1 MSDIAELN
9 ISNPL
14 KERIEFATPYTDVSR
29 FRKLKILTLSDTIL
43 QVNVEF
49 SEDGQDLGS
58 SNLYRIASGV
68 WKCEEVITQMTYMR
82 IRVVNQSG
90 KINEKLVV
98 KVTPVKLNELFQPAD
113 GKASPRPRDALSG
126 SAGTLPSLADAL
138 SLAPSEPASTT
149 SAAPISKI
157 ESMMSDPGSTIV
169 QPATEEAHESHEEKK
184 KRFKSP
190 FSLRRNSSKVKQI
203 RDYRLPELVPRGCLL
218 IGGNNG
224 SVQPLP
230 LGNPGEVL
238 MISEQGLPE
247 WVKLSFPQYKPL
259 PSLPAPTSLPP
270 PLAKSNSSG
279 TASQP
284 SVAFD
289 LSK

>member
-1 MSDIAELN
+1 MSQSLEDLANLN
-9 ISNPL
+9 IAAPL
-14 KERIEFATPYTDVSR
+14 KERIEFATPYIDVSR
-29 FRKLKILTLSDTIL
+29 FRKLKILTLSDVIL
-43 QVNVEF
+43 QVHVEF

-90 KINEKLVV
+90 KINEKLCV
-98 KVTPVKLNELFQPAD
+98 KVTPVKLNEIYQNPSDVAPAPIVSVPT
-113 GKASPRPRDALSG
+113 GLPSSRSVGSELSN
-126 SAGTLPSLADAL
+126 SAGALPSV
-138 SLAPSEPASTT
+138 EVEVT
-149 SAAPISKI
+149 KI
-157 ESMMSDPGSTIV
+157 EPVLDGA
-169 QPATEEAHESHEEKK
+169 QAAEDSHEEKK

-190 FSLRRNSSKVKQI
+190 FSLRRSSSKVKNV
-203 RDYRLPELVPRGCLL
+203 RDYRIPELVPRGCLL

-224 SVQPLP
+224 SIQALP

-238 MISEQGLPE
+238 MINDQGIPE
-247 WVKLSFPQYKPL
+247 WVKFSLPQYKPL
-259 PSLPAPTSLPP
+259 PNIPAPTSLPP

-289 LSK
+289 LAK

>member
-1 MSDIAELN
+1 MEELAELN
-9 ISNPL
+9 IDSPL
-14 KERIEFATPYTDVSR
+14 KERIEFATPYKDVSR

-49 SEDGQDLGS
+49 SEDGNGLGS

-90 KINEKLVV
+90 KINERLVI
-98 KVTPVKLNELFQPAD
+98 KVTPVKLNEIYRAPEQSIAPKSASLEALPDSPSVASASVASVQQAAHLAAVPELVKIDPVIDSSAD
-113 GKASPRPRDALSG
+113 QAAEHSG
-126 SAGTLPSLADAL
+126 A
-138 SLAPSEPASTT
+138 
-149 SAAPISKI
+149 
-157 ESMMSDPGSTIV
+157 ESV
-169 QPATEEAHESHEEKK
+169 EEKK

-190 FSLRRNSSKVKQI
+190 FSLRRSSTKVKNV
-203 RDYRLPELVPRGCLL
+203 RDYRIPELVPRGCLL

-224 SVQPLP
+224 SIQALP
-230 LGNPGEVL
+230 LGNPGEIL
-238 MISEQGLPE
+238 MINEQGIPE
-247 WVKLSFPQYKPL
+247 WVKLSLPQYKPL
-259 PSLPAPTSLPP
+259 PSLPAPSSLPP

-289 LSK
+289 IKQ